1 MCWPLMSLLCKPGA
15 LRAAAGR
22 NPSPHDDPGKARDR
36 EKKKM
41 FCSIPLSV
49 KGGIQYNMNLT
60 SADHHETLY

>member
-1 MCWPLMSLLCKPGA
+1 MRWPLMSLLSKPSA

-36 EKKKM
+36 KKKI

-49 KGGIQYNMNLT
+49 KGGIQHNMNLT